1 MHLFEYLRSGHLHLP
16 PLVYSI
22 PVVVDSAG
30 SGPLRLITLS
40 VGVTFGLLL
49 SGCSSIQNDLDKGLA
64 YGMDKDRLNRKID
77 KRPKSGKSKINSYV
91 WKASLD
97 AVRAYPLLA
106 NDASR
111 GIIVTDWYAAP
122 GNPDDRR
129 QIRIEVMGPDI
140 RRDTLFV
147 SVARQVRNSGESVW
161 SDAAVQATVAQS
173 LEDDIIFT
181 AKDIRGW

>member
-1 MHLFEYLRSGHLHLP
+1 MAHLQCLLRWHLRLRAHIN
-16 PLVYSI
+16 SI
-22 PVVVDSAG
+22 RKVVDSAG
-30 SGPLRLITLS
+30 SGPLRLITLF
-40 VGVTFGLLL
+40 VLVAIGLSA
-49 SGCSSIQNDLDKGLA
+49 SGCNSIQNDLDKGLA
-64 YGMDKDRLNRKID
+64 FGMDKDRLTRKID
-77 KRPKSGKSKINSYV
+77 KRPANGKSKINSYV

-111 GIIVTDWYAAP
+111 GIIVTDWYIAP

-140 RRDTLFV
+140 RRDTLLV
-147 SVARQVRNSGESVW
+147 TVVRQVRGMGESVW
-161 SDAAVQATVAQS
+161 NDAPVQATVAQS
-173 LEDDIIFT
+173 MEDDIIFT

>member
-1 MHLFEYLRSGHLHLP
+1 M
-16 PLVYSI
+16 
-22 PVVVDSAG
+22 
-30 SGPLRLITLS
+30 
-40 VGVTFGLLL
+40 GLLV

-64 YGMDKDRLNRKID
+64 YGMDKDRLTRKID
-77 KRPKSGKSKINSYV
+77 KRTGSRKSKINSYV

-106 NDASR
+106 SDASN
-111 GIIVTDWYAAP
+111 GVIVTDWYAAP
-122 GNPDDRR
+122 GNPNDRR

-147 SVARQVRNSGESVW
+147 SVARQIRGPGDSAW
-161 SDAAVQATVAQS
+161 SDAPVQATVAQS